1 MAAAERRKVKATLTE
16 TTTILCEAAPEYER
30 GQMQSR
36 WEIKEAVKQS
46 NYT

>member
-1 MAAAERRKVKATLTE
+1 MAAAERRKVKATLTG
-16 TTTILCEAAPEYER
+16 TTTILCAAVPEYER

>member
-1 MAAAERRKVKATLTE
+1 MALAESRKVKATLTAA
-16 TTTILCEAAPEYER
+16 TTILYTGVLEYER